1 MYLGVESFMSD
12 SLSSTLLVSKFGVSP
27 EKFQRALILM
37 LLACFLL
44 PNWFGSGA
52 SNSTY
57 GQEEA
62 APAAPP
68 AAPAEAPLAPAEAK
82 KPSQNMLVTT
92 WHALGPKYAISFLVM
107 SFLLVAILVM
117 LILAVRKDS
126 FVPADLIQG
135 VDASLTDRNLQAAVE
150 LVRADESFV
159 GQVVSAGLG
168 KIQSGR
174 AQALEAMQVVGEDE
188 AMKLEHKVGYLALI
202 GNVAPMV
209 GLLGTVD
216 GMVASFGVIAN
227 SPTTPKPSALAVGI
241 QTALYTTLVGLV
253 IAIPAI
259 IACNLLRNR
268 IQRLIAEAGSESET
282 MIEKFET
289 ALKQGAA

>member
-1 MYLGVESFMSD
+1 MTP
-12 SLSSTLLVSKFGVSP
+12 SLSRTFYSL
-27 EKFQRALILM
+27 
-37 LLACFLL
+37 LLALFLSASSAVL
-44 PNWFGSGA
+44 PDVSSQTFA
-52 SNSTY
+52 
-57 GQEEA
+57 QEEA
-62 APAAPP
+62 A
-68 AAPAEAPLAPAEAK
+68 APAEPAADAPPKPAKSE
-82 KPSQNMLVTT
+82 SMLVTT
-92 WHALGPKYAISFLVM
+92 WKALGAKYAIAFLIM
-107 SFLLVAILVM
+107 SFLLVAVLVM

-135 VDASLTDRNLQAAVE
+135 VEASLNDQNLPAAVE

-159 GQVVSAGLG
+159 GQVVSAGLTKLQNG
-168 KIQSGR
+168 KSE
-174 AQALEAMQVVGEDE
+174 AVEAMQTIGEDE
-188 AMKLEHKVGYLALI
+188 AMKLEHKLGYLALI
-202 GNVAPMV
+202 GNIAPMV

-227 SPTTPKPSALAVGI
+227 SETTPKPAALAAGI

-268 IQRLIAEAGSESET
+268 VQRLVAEAGSESES
-282 MIEKFET
+282 MIEKFEL

>member
-1 MYLGVESFMSD
+1 MTTFGTTHKMLFS
-12 SLSSTLLVSKFGVSP
+12 SLRSTLATCVSLFLVAIFCLS
-27 EKFQRALILM
+27 
-37 LLACFLL
+37 C
-44 PNWFGSGA
+44 
-52 SNSTY
+52 STVCY
-57 GQEEA
+57 AQEEGA
-62 APAAPP
+62 APAPAAPVAP
-68 AAPAEAPLAPAEAK
+68 AAAPAPAK
-82 KPSQNMLVTT
+82 KSDNLLVTT
-92 WHALGPKYAISFLVM
+92 WNALGWKYAVSFLIM
-107 SFLLVAILVM
+107 SFLLVAVLVM

-135 VDASLTDRNLQAAVE
+135 VDASLDDKNLQAAVE
-150 LVRADESFV
+150 LVRADESFL
-159 GQVVSAGLG
+159 GQVVSGGLTKLQAGRSEA
-168 KIQSGR
+168 I
-174 AQALEAMQVVGEDE
+174 EAMQVVGEDE

-202 GNVAPMV
+202 GNIAPMV

-227 SPTTPKPSALAVGI
+227 SEQTPKPAALAAGI

-268 IQRLIAEAGSESET
+268 IQRLIAESGAESEV
-282 MIEKFET
+282 MIDKFEQ

>member
-1 MYLGVESFMSD
+1 MSD
-12 SLSSTLLVSKFGVSP
+12 SLSSTLLVSKFGMGR
-27 EKFQRALILM
+27 EKFQRTLILM
-37 LLACFLL
+37 LLTCLL
-44 PNWFGSGA
+44 VPSWIGSVA
-52 SNSTY
+52 TNSCY
-57 GQEEA
+57 GQNEAA
-62 APAAPP
+62 APAAPVDEF
-68 AAPAEAPLAPAEAK
+68 AGRAEAQK
-82 KPSQNMLVTT
+82 KSQNMLVTT
-92 WHALGPKYAISFLVM
+92 WNALGAKYAISFLVM
-107 SFLLVAILVM
+107 SFLLVAVLVM

-135 VDASLTDRNLQAAVE
+135 VDASLNDQNLQAAVE

-168 KIQSGR
+168 KIQSGK
-174 AQALEAMQVVGEDE
+174 APALEAMQVVGEDE

-202 GNVAPMV
+202 GNIAPMV

-227 SPTTPKPSALAVGI
+227 SPTTPKPSALAAGI

-282 MIEKFET
+282 MIEKFEA